1 MSKKLTNWKL
11 FSNTD
16 HARSVFKLDLNQL
29 KLYNN
34 HYSLRRKRVCRN
46 DLYHREC
53 GFFNPLPVC
62 FLAL

>member
-34 HYSLRRKRVCRN
+34 LYSYEEKESAAMICTIANAAFLI
-46 DLYHREC
+46 LYRSV
-53 GFFNPLPVC
+53 F
-62 FLAL
+62 

>member
-46 DLYHREC
+46 DLTIA
-53 GFFNPLPVC
+53 NAA
-62 FLAL
+62 FLILYRSVF